1 MSVTWLTRIGDTSSR
16 VHLTHRS
23 SLDLYGV
30 CSFDD
35 KNDRIL
41 SNHYEASDDMTVE
54 KCLSICRSKGYPY
67 SGLEWSCECHCGN
80 APEEGFEWAW
90 SSKCDDRC
98 SGDSSQICG
107 GSEAM
112 SVWNTPPTDLFGYCV
127 NDYPNNQRV
136 LDEFSI
142 TGLKNLTIATCGRI
156 CKDYSY
162 FGLQDGDGCYCG
174 NDDSKFIPVN
184 PSECNQPCSGNKNEI
199 CGASWRLSVYG
210 PNSVT
215 DALPEIT
222 TDMPTTAPMTTNTEA
237 PETSSPSDNTCQFDR
252 IGDGAIFDT
261 GEPYGANMRH
271 GY

>member
-1 MSVTWLTRIGDTSSR
+1 MTRL
-16 VHLTHRS
+16 HLIDRS

-35 KNDRIL
+35 KNNRIL

-67 SGLEWSCECHCGN
+67 SGLEWSCECHCGH

-112 SVWNTPPTDLFGYCV
+112 SIWTTPPTDLFGYCM

-136 LDEFSI
+136 LDDFSI
-142 TGLKNLTIATCGRI
+142 TGLKELTIATCSRI
-156 CKDYSY
+156 CKDYNY

-174 NDDSKFIPVN
+174 NDDSKFIPVS
-184 PSECNQPCSGNKNEI
+184 PDECNQPCSGNKNEI
-199 CGASWRLSVYG
+199 CGGSWRLSVYG
-210 PNSVT
+210 PNVAIDT
-215 DALPEIT
+215 LPETPTGT
-222 TDMPTTAPMTTNTEA
+222 TTTPPMTSNTVA
-237 PETSSPSDNTCQFDR
+237 PETSSPSNNTCQFDR
-252 IGDGAIFDT
+252 DGDGAIFDT
-261 GEPYGANMRH
+261 GEPYSGNMRH
-271 GY
+271 GYRNTRKRGECI